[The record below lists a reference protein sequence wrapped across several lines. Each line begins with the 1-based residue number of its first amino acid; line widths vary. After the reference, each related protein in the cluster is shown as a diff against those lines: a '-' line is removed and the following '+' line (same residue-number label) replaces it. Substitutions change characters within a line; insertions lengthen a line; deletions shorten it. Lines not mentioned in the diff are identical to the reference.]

1 MGLFE
6 KIFGSRQSK
15 KDVQK
20 FFNTFTAYAPTFT
33 TWNGALYESQLI
45 RSAVHAKAKHISKL
59 KVEVLGSAK
68 PKLQTV
74 LKNAPNDFQTWGQ
87 FLYRLST
94 ILDMQTTAFIVP
106 VENEIGETVGM
117 YPVLPSMC
125 SIKEY
130 GRELY
135 LQYNFASGK
144 TAVVEYNRCGI
155 MNKFQY
161 KDDFFGSG
169 NAALT
174 PTMELINIQN
184 QGIKEAI
191 KSSAT
196 FRFMARMTNFSDPED
211 LKKEQKRFTKNNL
224 SADSGGMLLFP
235 NNYDNIQQIK
245 STPFVID
252 EGQMN
257 AIKNNVFDYFGV
269 NEDILQNK
277 AYGDSWNAFYEGE
290 IEYFSI
296 QFSDVATKMNYTSR
310 EITEGSGIMATANRL
325 QYMSNKDKLDFV
337 TQLGDRGYISI
348 DEGREVYNM
357 SVLPDEQGKVRPI
370 RGEYY
375 LLNNDGSITQK
386 GDKNEQKLK

>member
-20 FFNTFTAYAPTFT
+20 FFNTFTAYAPAFT

-59 KVEVLGSAK
+59 KVEVLGAAK
-68 PKLQTV
+68 PKLKTV

-130 GRELY
+130 GGVLY
-135 LQYNFASGK
+135 LQYNFTSGE

-161 KDDFFGSG
+161 EDDFFGSG

-386 GDKNEQKLK
+386 GDKNGQKLK

>member
-20 FFNTFTAYAPTFT
+20 FFNTFTAYAPAFT

-130 GRELY
+130 GGELY
-135 LQYNFASGK
+135 LQYNFTSGE

-161 KDDFFGSG
+161 EDDFFGSG

-191 KSSAT
+191 KNSAT

-211 LKKEQKRFTKNNL
+211 LKKERKRFTKNNL
-224 SADSGGMLLFP
+224 SADSGGMLLLP

-310 EITEGSGIMATANRL
+310 EITEGSKIMATANRL

-357 SVLPDEQGKVRPI
+357 AVLPDEQGKVRPI

-386 GDKNEQKLK
+386 EDKK

>member
-59 KVEVLGSAK
+59 KVEVLGAAK
-68 PKLQTV
+68 PKLKTV

-130 GRELY
+130 GGELY

-196 FRFMARMTNFSDPED
+196 FRFMARMTNFSDPKD

-348 DEGREVYNM
+348 DEGREVYNI

-386 GDKNEQKLK
+386 GDKNGQKLK

>member
-6 KIFGSRQSK
+6 KIFGSRQLK

-68 PKLQTV
+68 PKLKTV

-130 GRELY
+130 RGELY
-135 LQYNFASGK
+135 LQYNFASGE

-161 KDDFFGSG
+161 EDDFFGSG

-196 FRFMARMTNFSDPED
+196 FRFMARMTNFSDPKD

-277 AYGDSWNAFYEGE
+277 AYGDGWNAFYEGE

-357 SVLPDEQGKVRPI
+357 AVLPDEQGKVRPI

-386 GDKNEQKLK
+386 EDKNEQKLK

>member
-20 FFNTFTAYAPTFT
+20 FFNTFTAYAPAFT

-59 KVEVLGSAK
+59 KVEVLGAAK

-130 GRELY
+130 GGVLY
-135 LQYNFASGK
+135 LQYNFTSGE

-161 KDDFFGSG
+161 EDDFFGSG

-191 KSSAT
+191 KNSAT

-211 LKKEQKRFTKNNL
+211 LKKERKRFTKNNL
-224 SADSGGMLLFP
+224 SADSGGMLLLP

-310 EITEGSGIMATANRL
+310 EITEGSKIMATANRL

-357 SVLPDEQGKVRPI
+357 AVLPDEQGKVRPI

-386 GDKNEQKLK
+386 EDKK